1 MNLLDRFFMNKLI
14 SGGVF
19 CIFFSIMLASCVSPS
34 KLYFFNDQLP
44 SVQQYDS
51 LKQFAVQRI
60 QPTDRIAITIGSTDP
75 VLTAY
80 LNPFS
85 SSAGQSSTMQQNA
98 NNNGYLV
105 SAEGNIEFPLLGKV
119 PVLGLTT
126 VEAAKLIK
134 DKLSYYYK
142 DLFVNVNLN
151 GKIYFL
157 NGRLGTAIPMSNE
170 RITIF
175 EAITQSGAQDAFDI
189 KNKVWLIREDSGKRY
204 FTQLDLNS
212 KKIFESPY
220 YYLHSN
226 DVIYMKQNKYS
237 QILSPSSPFRG
248 IVAVLGSIAAIIIAL
263 KSL

>member
-1 MNLLDRFFMNKLI
+1 MNKLI
-14 SGGVF
+14 SGGIFIV
-19 CIFFSIMLASCVSPS
+19 FFSLMLASCVSPS
-34 KLYFFNDQLP
+34 KLYYFNDQLP
-44 SVQQYDS
+44 SVQQFDS

-60 QPTDRIAITIGSTDP
+60 QPADRIAITIGSTDP
-75 VLTAY
+75 LLTAY

-85 SSAGQSSTMQQNA
+85 SSSGQNNATQQNP

-119 PVLGLTT
+119 PLLGLTT

-142 DLFVNVNLN
+142 DLFVNVNLVS
-151 GKIYFL
+151 KIYFL
-157 NGRLGTAIPMSNE
+157 NGRQGFAIPMYNE

-175 EAITQSGAQDAFDI
+175 EAMAQSGIQDAFDI

-204 FTQLDLNS
+204 FTEVNLNS

-226 DVIYMKQNKYS
+226 DLIYMKQNKYS

-248 IVAVLGSIAAIIIAL
+248 IVAVLGSIAAIILAL
-263 KSL
+263 QSL